1 MDMDQLVDMFMRMS
15 DRDRVD
21 FVERLVEKN
30 PNRAKAIAAMIN
42 IEVRDNTPMFMD

>member
-1 MDMDQLVDMFMRMS
+1 MDMEMLIDMIMRMT

-21 FVERLVEKN
+21 FVEKLVEKN

-42 IEVRDNTPMFMD
+42 LEIRDQNLPFMD